1 MLGCCLL
8 QAAAAVWA
16 HARSSWIINHNKQD
30 AEAQEPE
37 GGGQAQPAHN
47 LRTPAASVAQ
57 EARVPHTVGVL
68 PEVPFGHPYPL
79 GVSYEEGNERLAR
92 LERRKTELN
101 EGVAQGESQ
110 KEGPGRARYS
120 EERRRAAA
128 TLIQAR
134 ARGQAARRK
143 LALRVALVRAAVDFA
158 LFGCGGV
165 CIRRAG
171 DRCAGPDRLV
181 WSTPKPSFWWM
192 VRTDYAPKLLA

>member
-1 MLGCCLL
+1 M
-8 QAAAAVWA
+8 
-16 HARSSWIINHNKQD
+16 
-30 AEAQEPE
+30 
-37 GGGQAQPAHN
+37 
-47 LRTPAASVAQ
+47 
-57 EARVPHTVGVL
+57 PHTVGVL
-68 PEVPFGHPYPL
+68 PEVPVGHPYPL
-79 GVSYEEGNERLAR
+79 CVSYEEGNKRLAR
-92 LERRKTELN
+92 LERRKTELS

-110 KEGPGRARYS
+110 KEGPGRATYS

-165 CIRRAG
+165 CIPIRRAG

-181 WSTPKPSFWWM
+181 EHTQ
-192 VRTDYAPKLLA
+192 TQLLADGRN

>member
-68 PEVPFGHPYPL
+68 PEVPVGHPYPL

-110 KEGPGRARYS
+110 KEGPGRATYS

-143 LALRVALVRAAVDFA
+143 LALRVALVRAAVDFGWA
-158 LFGCGGV
+158 EFAFDGLAIDV
-165 CIRRAG
+165 Q
-171 DRCAGPDRLV
+171 DPVDW

-192 VRTDYAPKLLA
+192 VGTDYAPKLLA